1 MRVAQGTMPTDREI
15 LDYFR
20 WIQCVQYD
28 SVLVHIKTPEWML
41 RGDSLFTVN
50 SGIVLCGGGP
60 EQKAATYEK
69 CTMHVLELG
78 DIPDGPLCNKCMA
91 VLREM
96 YVLETSD

>member
-1 MRVAQGTMPTDREI
+1 MLTDREI
-15 LDYFR
+15 LEYFI
-20 WIQCVQYD
+20 WAQCVQYD
-28 SVLVHIKTPEWML
+28 SVLIHVKTPDWML

-60 EQKAATYEK
+60 EQKQATYAAN
-69 CTMHVLELG
+69 TMEVLPLG
-78 DIPDGPLCNKCMA
+78 EIPDGPLCNKCMA